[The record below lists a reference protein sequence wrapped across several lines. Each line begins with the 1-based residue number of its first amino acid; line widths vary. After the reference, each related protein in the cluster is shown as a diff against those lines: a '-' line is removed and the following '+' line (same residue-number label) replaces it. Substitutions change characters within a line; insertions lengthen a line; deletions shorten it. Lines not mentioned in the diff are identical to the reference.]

1 MCVEKFGC
9 DEKVKSLKKNVRI
22 SKEADVTNRRR
33 DKDSDEGG
41 GAEDGGAEGVFE
53 REKRQSITNPRYV
66 GPEWAV

>member
-1 MCVEKFGC
+1 
-9 DEKVKSLKKNVRI
+9 LKKNVRI
-22 SKEADVTNRRR
+22 SKEANVTNRRR
-33 DKDSDEGG
+33 DKDSDEGGGAEGG